1 MNYKTKITM
10 NETGKKIKEIRKKKG
25 LSQEE
30 LAESAKVN
38 LRTIQRIENN
48 ESEPR
53 GKTLNLI
60 CEVLDINAEDVLD
73 YGKQLDKNYLAIFH
87 LSVVVFLAIPVG
99 NIIVPLILWMN
110 KKDKIIG
117 LKEIG
122 ANLLNFQILW
132 SIITFLSITGFAF
145 SKIMHYGYYP
155 ILLYVVI
162 GLSVL
167 NIILPITFAI
177 KTSKG
182 KTENLYP
189 NIIKLIK

>member
-1 MNYKTKITM
+1 M
-10 NETGKKIKEIRKKKG
+10 NEIGKKIREIRKQKG

-60 CEVLDINAEDVLD
+60 CDVLDINAEDILD
-73 YGKQLDKNYLAIFH
+73 YGKQPDKSYLTIFH
-87 LSVVVFLAIPVG
+87 LSVIVFLAIPVG

-110 KKDKIIG
+110 KKDKIVG

-122 ANLLNFQILW
+122 TNLLNYQIVWTVL
-132 SIITFLSITGFAF
+132 TFISITTFALF
-145 SKIMHYGYYP
+145 KIMHYGTYQ
-155 ILLYVVI
+155 ILFYIFI
-162 GLSVL
+162 GLYAL

-177 KTSKG
+177 KTNKG

>member
-1 MNYKTKITM
+1 M
-10 NETGKKIKEIRKKKG
+10 NEIGKKNREIRKQKG

-60 CEVLDINAEDVLD
+60 CDVLDINAEDILD
-73 YGKQLDKNYLAIFH
+73 YGKRPDKSYLTIFH
-87 LSVVVFLAIPVG
+87 LSVIVFLAIPVG

-110 KKDKIIG
+110 KKDKIVG

-122 ANLLNFQILW
+122 TNLLNYQIVWTVL
-132 SIITFLSITGFAF
+132 TFISITTFALF
-145 SKIMHYGYYP
+145 KIMHYGTYD
-155 ILLYVVI
+155 ILFYIFI
-162 GLSVL
+162 GLYAL

-177 KTSKG
+177 KTNKG

>member
-1 MNYKTKITM
+1 M
-10 NETGKKIKEIRKKKG
+10 NEIGKRIRDIRKKKG

-30 LAESAKVN
+30 LAESVKVN

-60 CEVLDINAEDVLD
+60 CDVLQINPEDILD
-73 YGKQLDKNYLAIFH
+73 YGKQPDKSYLTIFH
-87 LSVVVFLAIPVG
+87 LSVIVFLAIPVG

-122 ANLLNFQILW
+122 ANLLNYQIVW
-132 SIITFLSITGFAF
+132 SIITFSSITAFAF

-155 ILLYVVI
+155 ILFYVFI
-162 GLSVL
+162 GLYAL
-167 NIILPITFAI
+167 NIILPIIFAI
-177 KTSKG
+177 KTNKG
-182 KTENLYP
+182 KTQNLYP

>member
-1 MNYKTKITM
+1 M
-10 NETGKKIKEIRKKKG
+10 NEIGKKIKEVRKKKG

-48 ESEPR
+48 ENEPR

-60 CEVLDINAEDVLD
+60 CEVLNINTEDILD
-73 YGKQLDKNYLAIFH
+73 YGKQEDKNYLMIFH
-87 LSVVVFLAIPVG
+87 LSVIVFLAIPVG

-110 KKDKIIG
+110 KKDRIIG
-117 LKEIG
+117 LKEVG
-122 ANLLNFQILW
+122 TNLLNYQILW
-132 SIITFLSITGFAF
+132 SIVTFITITTFTLF
-145 SKIMHYGYYP
+145 KIMHYGYYP
-155 ILLYVVI
+155 ILLYIFI
-162 GLSVL
+162 GLYAL

-177 KTSKG
+177 KTNKG
-182 KTENLYP
+182 KIKNLYP

>member
-1 MNYKTKITM
+1 MKEI
-10 NETGKKIKEIRKKKG
+10 GQKIKEVRKKKG

-60 CEVLDINAEDVLD
+60 CNSLQIQTEDLLD
-73 YGKQLDKNYLAIFH
+73 YGKQEDKNYLIIFH
-87 LSVVVFLAIPVG
+87 LSVVVFLAIPIG
-99 NIIVPLILWMN
+99 NIILPLILWLT

-122 ANLLNFQILW
+122 SNLLNYQIVW
-132 SIITFLSITGFAF
+132 SILTFLSITSYGF
-145 SKIMHYGYYP
+145 SKIMHYENYNFLFYLFLGLYFINILLP
-155 ILLYVVI
+155 IL
-162 GLSVL
+162 
-167 NIILPITFAI
+167 FAI
-177 KTSKG
+177 KTANG
-182 KTENLYP
+182 NPKTMYP
-189 NIIKLIK
+189 NLIRIIK

>member
-1 MNYKTKITM
+1 M
-10 NETGKKIKEIRKKKG
+10 NEIGKRIRDIRKKKG

-60 CEVLDINAEDVLD
+60 CDVLQINAEDILD
-73 YGKQLDKNYLAIFH
+73 YGKQPDKSYLTIFH
-87 LSVVVFLAIPVG
+87 LSVIVFLAIPVG

-122 ANLLNFQILW
+122 ANLLNYQIVW
-132 SIITFLSITGFAF
+132 SIITFSNITAFAF

-155 ILLYVVI
+155 ILFYVFI
-162 GLSVL
+162 GLYAL
-167 NIILPITFAI
+167 NIILPIIFAI
-177 KTSKG
+177 KTNKG
-182 KTENLYP
+182 KTQNLYP